1 MNDIS
6 KIKSDS
12 NNVDE
17 TLEEIS
23 FHEWQKWALTNV
35 SDIFRAVMGRELFKY
50 WCFQS
55 EHGRVNVYISP
66 LPTIQIVF
74 PNKLLFREVMR
85 PYGAE
90 IYHRLKHGDIR
101 WKEIEF
107 YSREGKWEKVLY
119 IGQSKKI
126 IWLMKAI
133 EEIIGKIAYE
143 EWFEN
148 PRIGR
153 VFASIDDE
161 NILTIKTN
169 NVFLKDYIVNQFVYR
184 IKKAI
189 SKDHLTD
196 IIVVSRKKPL
206 CNYNYPL
213 LIDSLRKEA

>member
-6 KIKSDS
+6 KIQSDS

-23 FHEWQKWALTNV
+23 FHEYAVNNV
-35 SDIFRAVMGRELFKY
+35 SDIFREVMGRELFESLCLHSK
-50 WCFQS
+50 
-55 EHGRVNVYISP
+55 HGMVDAYIYP
-66 LPTIQIVF
+66 IPAIQIVF
-74 PNKLLFREVMR
+74 PNKLLFREVLR

-90 IYHRLKHGDIR
+90 IYHRLKHGDIK
-101 WKEIEF
+101 WSQIDF
-107 YSREGKWEKVLY
+107 VSREGKEKVLY

-133 EEIIGKIAYE
+133 EQIIGKIAYE

-161 NILTIKTN
+161 NILTITTN
-169 NVFLKDYIVNQFVYR
+169 NVFLKDYIINQFVYR